1 MPRRRERRR
10 AAASKGGRRDGGN
23 IDRATVEGFGDE
35 WAAYDQ
41 TPLAQA
47 EHRWMFES
55 YFGIFPFEALPAD
68 AEGFDLGCGSGR
80 WADLILPQVGRLHC
94 IDPSEQALDVARRR
108 LGGRAGAIFHLASVD
123 DMPLPDGS
131 QDFGYSLGVL
141 HHVPDT
147 RRALEQCVRKLKPAA
162 PFLLYLYYR
171 FDNRPRWFRQ
181 LWGATDLLRKGIS
194 RTPFPLRKSLTGAI
208 ALMVYWPLARIAKS
222 AERRGRNVRNFPL
235 STYRDTSLYTM
246 RTDALDRFGTRLE
259 QRFTRG
265 EIERMM
271 AAAGL
276 VDIRFREGVPYWIAC
291 GRRAA

>member
-1 MPRRRERRR
+1 
-10 AAASKGGRRDGGN
+10 
-23 IDRATVEGFGDE
+23 
-35 WAAYDQ
+35 
-41 TPLAQA
+41 
-47 EHRWMFES
+47 MFDS
-55 YFGIFPFEALPAD
+55 YFEIFPFETLPAD

-80 WADLILPQVGRLHC
+80 WADLVLSRVGKLHC
-94 IDPSEQALDVARRR
+94 IDPSKQALDISRRR
-108 LGGRAGAIFHLASVD
+108 LAGRAGAIFHLASAN
-123 DMPLPDGS
+123 DMPLLDGS

-147 RRALEQCVRKLKPAA
+147 RRALEQCARKLKPGA

-181 LWGATDLLRKGIS
+181 LWAGTDLLRKGIS
-194 RTPFPLRKSLTGAI
+194 RTPFPLRKSLAGAI

-235 STYRDTSLYTM
+235 STYRDTSFYTM

-259 QRFTRG
+259 QRFTRV

-271 AAAGL
+271 TAAGL
-276 VDIRFREGVPYWIAC
+276 VDIHFREDVPYWVAC